1 MLQALPSISVH
12 PKNRNVRDI
21 VKYPRKIRIQF
32 LEQRIARNGDRRVGS
47 AYPRI
52 TRQARTRTNTSNKE
66 YRMEVASKHRS
77 LTFTSI
83 AAMVAILLLSIAAC
97 TGKGERSATSARFGE
112 ANVGTPP
119 ATWPEPGPMQKIEPG
134 ITLYEVTLP
143 KGNVSSKLWVYL
155 PERPGQKKLPCILIG
170 PAGSR
175 LFHGKF
181 LGNGD
186 RPEHLPYVRAGFAVI
201 AYEVD
206 GSMSDKPDDNE
217 LTFAARAFKK
227 ADAGVANARAALDYA
242 IAKFPAIDA
251 DHIYAAGHSSAATLS
266 LLVSEYEPRIKACIA
281 YAPVCNVVSHLGDQ
295 TIASLARMV
304 PEFREFIGN
313 SSPDKS
319 PTKLTCPVFLFHAN
333 DDSVVSTTQ
342 VMTFAMTLKK
352 TNPDVVV
359 VQVAKGNHYDS
370 MIREGI
376 PKGIQW
382 LKGLSG

>member
-1 MLQALPSISVH
+1 MEAKS
-12 PKNRNVRDI
+12 
-21 VKYPRKIRIQF
+21 KYRS
-32 LEQRIARNGDRRVGS
+32 LW
-47 AYPRI
+47 
-52 TRQARTRTNTSNKE
+52 
-66 YRMEVASKHRS
+66 VAS
-77 LTFTSI
+77 L
-83 AAMVAILLLSIAAC
+83 AAIVAILMLSIAAC
-97 TGKGERSATSARFGE
+97 TGKGDQSSASARFGE
-112 ANVGTPP
+112 AKVGTAP

-134 ITLYEVTLP
+134 IVQYEVTLP

-175 LFHGKF
+175 LFHGMF

-206 GSMSDKPDDNE
+206 GHMTDKADDNE

-242 IAKFPAIDA
+242 IAKFPAIDP

-281 YAPVCNVVSHLGDQ
+281 YAPVCNVVGHLGDQ
-295 TIASLARMV
+295 TISSLAKMV
-304 PEFREFIGN
+304 PDFREFIEN

-319 PTKLTCPVFLFHAN
+319 PAKLTCPVFLFHAN

-342 VMTFAMTLKK
+342 VMAFATTLKK
-352 TNPDVVV
+352 TNPNVVV
-359 VQVAKGNHYDS
+359 VQVSKGNHYDS
-370 MIREGI
+370 MIQEGI